1 MKKVKGKTAIPLDK
15 GRPAKP
21 AAPSSRS
28 RAHRVEPN
36 VLVSPER
43 GPRKTDTMPQAAKGS
58 AGDRVKPP
66 VSAEATKPQRG
77 KTAAVAFGD
86 QRPGAERGGPAAGR
100 REQYIRMR
108 IRVRDGQLSV
118 VDSHLVDGPL
128 SQTSGFSC
136 GNAYEVTLD
145 DRLLHAG
152 ALPDSGVQRSFVN
165 PNPKAPREQKGH
177 HLTEQRVDEFMA
189 RVPAA
194 EVTRDTIGR
203 IAVRLHRVKEEARV
217 DRLGTTSLGRQF
229 EREMRPIAELV
240 GLPESVLP
248 EAIEQRGGRTP
259 SA

>member
-1 MKKVKGKTAIPLDK
+1 MKRVKGKTAIPSDK
-15 GRPAKP
+15 SRPAKP
-21 AAPSSRS
+21 AAPSGRGRPEPHVVVSR
-28 RAHRVEPN
+28 
-36 VLVSPER
+36 ER
-43 GPRKTDTMPQAAKGS
+43 GPRKTDAMPKAARGS
-58 AGDRVKPP
+58 AGDREKPP
-66 VSAEATKPQRG
+66 VSAEATRPPQS
-77 KTAAVAFGD
+77 KSPAVAFGD
-86 QRPGAERGGPAAGR
+86 QRPKADSGSQRPGR

-108 IRVRDGQLSV
+108 IRVREGQLSV

-128 SQTSGFSC
+128 SQASGFSG

-152 ALPDSGVQRSFVN
+152 ALPDLGVQRSFVN
-165 PNPKAPREQKGH
+165 PDPKAPREQKGH
-177 HLTEQRVDEFMA
+177 HLGERRVYEFMA
-189 RVPAA
+189 RVPAS

-248 EAIEQRGGRTP
+248 DAIEQRGGRTP
-259 SA
+259 SV